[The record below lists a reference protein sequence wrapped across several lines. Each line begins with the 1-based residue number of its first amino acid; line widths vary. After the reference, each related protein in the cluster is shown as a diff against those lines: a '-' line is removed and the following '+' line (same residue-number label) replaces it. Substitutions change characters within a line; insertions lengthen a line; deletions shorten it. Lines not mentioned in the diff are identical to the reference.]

1 MKKNLVSFST
11 TSALVLS
18 SLSGV
23 VTPMVHADQNGA
35 GEGITITTS
44 EKNEKKEEAN
54 QSNQSSQA
62 SETSQTHA
70 SEEKENKKVEET
82 TTSSTTKEQNASS
95 VPVPEQKNT
104 LADEVI
110 QHATD
115 AVNNLFDGNGAK
127 VGNTKAQ
134 IDAAK
139 QQVESLPDSD
149 QKTALLEKV
158 NQAQKAYDT
167 LMQKWQVA
175 NETMD
180 KHFIDG
186 DIGNPK
192 GSFTTEEMIDLAEKL
207 GELPYIN
214 IPFLEG
220 YTTNELQE
228 KYDQLIA
235 VSNATPVVD
244 RLFFNGKPSTNN
256 TQNDINTALNL
267 VHRLVDGPYKDRLL
281 AKVQEAQKAYNDA
294 HIVQDPAE
302 KQAVEAVNQLFNG
315 DTPKESNTQEA
326 IDEARRK
333 VDAVNNISPVKAQLL
348 KKLEIAQAALDDRV
362 NAFKVDVYHYGN
374 VHMTGEYS
382 GKIKKFK
389 LIVDG
394 KEYTPGFKLLANN
407 KFQLYIGKR
416 IPSTTKT
423 VTVKS
428 FDSNGKETGTREVA
442 VQSPKLTVEEYTVG
456 KDYIKGQI
464 AGEAKQFK
472 LIVDGKEYTPGFK
485 LLENNNFEVYAKNKV
500 TVDSKKV
507 ILKVLNAE
515 GIEIGMQEITLNA
528 PSLVVDY
535 YKVNTDYITGS
546 VTGNVK
552 KFKLIVD
559 GKEYFPGFKL
569 LKNNRFEVYAK
580 NKVSATSKT
589 ITLVS
594 LDEQGKEIL
603 SKQVSILNSA
613 IEDALTIVNNLFDG
627 NGAKVGNTK
636 AQIDAAKQQVESLPD
651 SDQKTAL
658 LEKVN
663 QAQKA
668 YDTLMQKWQVAN
680 ETMDKHFIDGDI
692 GNPKG
697 SFTTEEMID
706 LAEKLGELPYINI
719 PFLEGYTTNEL
730 HEKYDQLIAVSNAT
744 PVVDRLFFNGK
755 PSTNNTQNDI
765 NTALNLVHR
774 LVDGPYKDRLLAK
787 VQEAQ
792 KAYNDAHIIVL
803 PKGNK

>member
-1 MKKNLVSFST
+1 MKKREEIELRKTNRLTITIMSVLILANSSITASPFVYAEQNEVSGKKTMKSEI
-11 TSALVLS
+11 SQANI
-18 SLSGV
+18 SGEHSDV
-23 VTPMVHADQNGA
+23 KQTNIPNDQNVKKATEAVKLLFDEIGA
-35 GEGITITTS
+35 KTS
-44 EKNEKKEEAN
+44 NTQAKINEVKLQVMELTESVQKTKLFEKIVQAQEMYDSKQTKMTNSKEKNGQKEFDEKTPSCTIDPYIYGNVYMTGAYEGEINQFELIVGDKEYTPGFTLLPNN
-54 QSNQSSQA
+54 QFKLYIGKKIPPSIFSVTVKIFDKKGKETSSQNVSVQA
-62 SETSQTHA
+62 PKLTINNYTLG
-70 SEEKENKKVEET
+70 ENYVKGEFIGDVAKFKLRVGT
-82 TTSSTTKEQNASS
+82 TGSTKEYT
-95 VPVPEQKNT
+95 PGFRR
-104 LADEVI
+104 LANNQFEVY
-110 QHATD
+110 
-115 AVNNLFDGNGAK
+115 AK
-127 VGNTKAQ
+127 DKILRGSKRV
-134 IDAAK
+134 
-139 QQVESLPDSD
+139 VLV
-149 QKTALLEKV
+149 ALNSE
-158 NQAQKAYDT
+158 
-167 LMQKWQVA
+167 
-175 NETMD
+175 
-180 KHFIDG
+180 G
-186 DIGNPK
+186 DLLKSGLVRVQSPYLDIN
-192 GSFTTEEMIDLAEKL
+192 DYKL
-207 GELPYIN
+207 G
-214 IPFLEG
+214 
-220 YTTNELQE
+220 NE
-228 KYDQLIA
+228 
-235 VSNATPVVD
+235 VVD

-613 IEDALTIVNNLFDG
+613 IEDALTIVNKN
-627 NGAKVGNTK
+627 VPS
-636 AQIDAAKQQVESLPD
+636 SLAYVKINKSGCD
-651 SDQKTAL
+651 IL
-658 LEKVN
+658 LS
-663 QAQKA
+663 Q
-668 YDTLMQKWQVAN
+668 
-680 ETMDKHFIDGDI
+680 
-692 GNPKG
+692 P
-697 SFTTEEMID
+697 
-706 LAEKLGELPYINI
+706 
-719 PFLEGYTTNEL
+719 
-730 HEKYDQLIAVSNAT
+730 
-744 PVVDRLFFNGK
+744 
-755 PSTNNTQNDI
+755 
-765 NTALNLVHR
+765 LV
-774 LVDGPYKDRLLAK
+774 
-787 VQEAQ
+787 
-792 KAYNDAHIIVL
+792 
-803 PKGNK
+803 

>member
-1 MKKNLVSFST
+1 
-11 TSALVLS
+11 
-18 SLSGV
+18 
-23 VTPMVHADQNGA
+23 MVHADQNGA

-220 YTTNELQE
+220 YTTNELNE

-256 TQNDINTALNL
+256 TQNDINTAL
-267 VHRLVDGPYKDRLL
+267 D
-281 AKVQEAQKAYNDA
+281 
-294 HIVQDPAE
+294 
-302 KQAVEAVNQLFNG
+302 
-315 DTPKESNTQEA
+315 
-326 IDEARRK
+326 
-333 VDAVNNISPVKAQLL
+333 
-348 KKLEIAQAALDDRV
+348 
-362 NAFKVDVYHYGN
+362 
-374 VHMTGEYS
+374 
-382 GKIKKFK
+382 
-389 LIVDG
+389 
-394 KEYTPGFKLLANN
+394 
-407 KFQLYIGKR
+407 
-416 IPSTTKT
+416 
-423 VTVKS
+423 
-428 FDSNGKETGTREVA
+428 
-442 VQSPKLTVEEYTVG
+442 
-456 KDYIKGQI
+456 
-464 AGEAKQFK
+464 
-472 LIVDGKEYTPGFK
+472 
-485 LLENNNFEVYAKNKV
+485 
-500 TVDSKKV
+500 
-507 ILKVLNAE
+507 
-515 GIEIGMQEITLNA
+515 
-528 PSLVVDY
+528 
-535 YKVNTDYITGS
+535 
-546 VTGNVK
+546 
-552 KFKLIVD
+552 
-559 GKEYFPGFKL
+559 
-569 LKNNRFEVYAK
+569 
-580 NKVSATSKT
+580 
-589 ITLVS
+589 
-594 LDEQGKEIL
+594 
-603 SKQVSILNSA
+603 
-613 IEDALTIVNNLFDG
+613 
-627 NGAKVGNTK
+627 
-636 AQIDAAKQQVESLPD
+636 
-651 SDQKTAL
+651 
-658 LEKVN
+658 
-663 QAQKA
+663 
-668 YDTLMQKWQVAN
+668 
-680 ETMDKHFIDGDI
+680 
-692 GNPKG
+692 
-697 SFTTEEMID
+697 
-706 LAEKLGELPYINI
+706 
-719 PFLEGYTTNEL
+719 
-730 HEKYDQLIAVSNAT
+730 
-744 PVVDRLFFNGK
+744 
-755 PSTNNTQNDI
+755 
-765 NTALNLVHR
+765 LVHR

>member
-1 MKKNLVSFST
+1 MKKGNLKKNLVSFST

-35 GEGITITTS
+35 GEGIIITTS

-115 AVNNLFDGNGAK
+115 A
-127 VGNTKAQ
+127 
-134 IDAAK
+134 
-139 QQVESLPDSD
+139 
-149 QKTALLEKV
+149 
-158 NQAQKAYDT
+158 
-167 LMQKWQVA
+167 
-175 NETMD
+175 
-180 KHFIDG
+180 
-186 DIGNPK
+186 
-192 GSFTTEEMIDLAEKL
+192 
-207 GELPYIN
+207 
-214 IPFLEG
+214 
-220 YTTNELQE
+220 
-228 KYDQLIA
+228 
-235 VSNATPVVD
+235 
-244 RLFFNGKPSTNN
+244 
-256 TQNDINTALNL
+256 
-267 VHRLVDGPYKDRLL
+267 
-281 AKVQEAQKAYNDA
+281 
-294 HIVQDPAE
+294 
-302 KQAVEAVNQLFNG
+302 
-315 DTPKESNTQEA
+315 
-326 IDEARRK
+326 
-333 VDAVNNISPVKAQLL
+333 
-348 KKLEIAQAALDDRV
+348 
-362 NAFKVDVYHYGN
+362 
-374 VHMTGEYS
+374 
-382 GKIKKFK
+382 
-389 LIVDG
+389 
-394 KEYTPGFKLLANN
+394 
-407 KFQLYIGKR
+407 
-416 IPSTTKT
+416 
-423 VTVKS
+423 
-428 FDSNGKETGTREVA
+428 
-442 VQSPKLTVEEYTVG
+442 
-456 KDYIKGQI
+456 
-464 AGEAKQFK
+464 
-472 LIVDGKEYTPGFK
+472 
-485 LLENNNFEVYAKNKV
+485 
-500 TVDSKKV
+500 
-507 ILKVLNAE
+507 
-515 GIEIGMQEITLNA
+515 
-528 PSLVVDY
+528 
-535 YKVNTDYITGS
+535 
-546 VTGNVK
+546 
-552 KFKLIVD
+552 
-559 GKEYFPGFKL
+559 
-569 LKNNRFEVYAK
+569 
-580 NKVSATSKT
+580 
-589 ITLVS
+589 
-594 LDEQGKEIL
+594 
-603 SKQVSILNSA
+603 
-613 IEDALTIVNNLFDG
+613 VNNLFDG

>member
-1 MKKNLVSFST
+1 MKKREEIELRKTNRLTITIMSVLILANSSITASPFVYAEQNEVSGKKTMKSEI
-11 TSALVLS
+11 SQANI
-18 SLSGV
+18 SGEHSDV
-23 VTPMVHADQNGA
+23 KQTNIPNDQNVKKATEAVKLLFDEIGA
-35 GEGITITTS
+35 KTS
-44 EKNEKKEEAN
+44 NTQAKINEVKLQVMELTESVQKTKLFEKIVQAQEMYDSKQTKMTNSKEKNGQKEFDEKTPSCTIDPYTYGNVYMTGAYEGEINQFELIVGDKEYTPGFTLLPNN
-54 QSNQSSQA
+54 QFKLYIGKKIPPSIFSVTVKIFDKKGKETSSQNVSVQA
-62 SETSQTHA
+62 PKLTINNYTLG
-70 SEEKENKKVEET
+70 ENYVKGEFIGDVAKFKLRVGT
-82 TTSSTTKEQNASS
+82 TGSTKEYT
-95 VPVPEQKNT
+95 PGFRR
-104 LADEVI
+104 LANNQFEVY
-110 QHATD
+110 
-115 AVNNLFDGNGAK
+115 AK
-127 VGNTKAQ
+127 DKILRGSKRV
-134 IDAAK
+134 
-139 QQVESLPDSD
+139 VLV
-149 QKTALLEKV
+149 ALNSE
-158 NQAQKAYDT
+158 
-167 LMQKWQVA
+167 
-175 NETMD
+175 
-180 KHFIDG
+180 G
-186 DIGNPK
+186 DLLKSGLVRVQSPYLDIN
-192 GSFTTEEMIDLAEKL
+192 DYKL
-207 GELPYIN
+207 G
-214 IPFLEG
+214 
-220 YTTNELQE
+220 NE
-228 KYDQLIA
+228 
-235 VSNATPVVD
+235 VVD

-613 IEDALTIVNNLFDG
+613 IEDALTIVNKN
-627 NGAKVGNTK
+627 VPS
-636 AQIDAAKQQVESLPD
+636 SLAYVKINKSGCD
-651 SDQKTAL
+651 IL
-658 LEKVN
+658 LS
-663 QAQKA
+663 Q
-668 YDTLMQKWQVAN
+668 
-680 ETMDKHFIDGDI
+680 
-692 GNPKG
+692 P
-697 SFTTEEMID
+697 
-706 LAEKLGELPYINI
+706 
-719 PFLEGYTTNEL
+719 
-730 HEKYDQLIAVSNAT
+730 
-744 PVVDRLFFNGK
+744 
-755 PSTNNTQNDI
+755 
-765 NTALNLVHR
+765 LV
-774 LVDGPYKDRLLAK
+774 
-787 VQEAQ
+787 
-792 KAYNDAHIIVL
+792 
-803 PKGNK
+803 

>member
-1 MKKNLVSFST
+1 MKKGNLKKNLVSFST

-220 YTTNELQE
+220 YTTNEL
-228 KYDQLIA
+228 
-235 VSNATPVVD
+235 
-244 RLFFNGKPSTNN
+244 
-256 TQNDINTALNL
+256 
-267 VHRLVDGPYKDRLL
+267 
-281 AKVQEAQKAYNDA
+281 
-294 HIVQDPAE
+294 
-302 KQAVEAVNQLFNG
+302 
-315 DTPKESNTQEA
+315 
-326 IDEARRK
+326 
-333 VDAVNNISPVKAQLL
+333 
-348 KKLEIAQAALDDRV
+348 
-362 NAFKVDVYHYGN
+362 
-374 VHMTGEYS
+374 
-382 GKIKKFK
+382 
-389 LIVDG
+389 
-394 KEYTPGFKLLANN
+394 
-407 KFQLYIGKR
+407 
-416 IPSTTKT
+416 
-423 VTVKS
+423 
-428 FDSNGKETGTREVA
+428 
-442 VQSPKLTVEEYTVG
+442 
-456 KDYIKGQI
+456 
-464 AGEAKQFK
+464 
-472 LIVDGKEYTPGFK
+472 
-485 LLENNNFEVYAKNKV
+485 
-500 TVDSKKV
+500 
-507 ILKVLNAE
+507 
-515 GIEIGMQEITLNA
+515 
-528 PSLVVDY
+528 
-535 YKVNTDYITGS
+535 
-546 VTGNVK
+546 
-552 KFKLIVD
+552 
-559 GKEYFPGFKL
+559 
-569 LKNNRFEVYAK
+569 
-580 NKVSATSKT
+580 
-589 ITLVS
+589 
-594 LDEQGKEIL
+594 
-603 SKQVSILNSA
+603 
-613 IEDALTIVNNLFDG
+613 
-627 NGAKVGNTK
+627 
-636 AQIDAAKQQVESLPD
+636 
-651 SDQKTAL
+651 
-658 LEKVN
+658 
-663 QAQKA
+663 
-668 YDTLMQKWQVAN
+668 
-680 ETMDKHFIDGDI
+680 
-692 GNPKG
+692 
-697 SFTTEEMID
+697 
-706 LAEKLGELPYINI
+706 
-719 PFLEGYTTNEL
+719 

-765 NTALNLVHR
+765 NTALNLVHH

>member
-1 MKKNLVSFST
+1 MRKTNRLTITIMSVLILANSSITASPFVYAEQNEVSGKKTMKSEISQANI
-11 TSALVLS
+11 
-18 SLSGV
+18 SGEHSDV
-23 VTPMVHADQNGA
+23 KQTNIPNDQNVKKATEAVKLLFDEIGA
-35 GEGITITTS
+35 KTS
-44 EKNEKKEEAN
+44 NTQAKINEVKLQVMELTESVQKTKLFEKIVQAQEMYDSKQTKMTNSKEKNGQKEFDEKTPSCTIDPYIYGNVYMTGAYEGEINQFELIVGDKEYTPGFTLLPNN
-54 QSNQSSQA
+54 QFKLYIGKKIPPSIFSVTVKIFDKKGKETSSQNVSVQA
-62 SETSQTHA
+62 PKLTINNYTLG
-70 SEEKENKKVEET
+70 ENYVKGEFIGDVAKFKLRVGT
-82 TTSSTTKEQNASS
+82 TGSTKEYT
-95 VPVPEQKNT
+95 PGFRR
-104 LADEVI
+104 LANNQFEVY
-110 QHATD
+110 
-115 AVNNLFDGNGAK
+115 AK
-127 VGNTKAQ
+127 DKILRGSKRV
-134 IDAAK
+134 
-139 QQVESLPDSD
+139 VLV
-149 QKTALLEKV
+149 ALNSE
-158 NQAQKAYDT
+158 
-167 LMQKWQVA
+167 
-175 NETMD
+175 
-180 KHFIDG
+180 G
-186 DIGNPK
+186 DLLKSGLVRVQSPYLDIN
-192 GSFTTEEMIDLAEKL
+192 DYKL
-207 GELPYIN
+207 G
-214 IPFLEG
+214 
-220 YTTNELQE
+220 NE
-228 KYDQLIA
+228 
-235 VSNATPVVD
+235 VVD

-613 IEDALTIVNNLFDG
+613 IEDALTIVNKN
-627 NGAKVGNTK
+627 VPS
-636 AQIDAAKQQVESLPD
+636 SLAYVKINKSGCD
-651 SDQKTAL
+651 IL
-658 LEKVN
+658 LS
-663 QAQKA
+663 Q
-668 YDTLMQKWQVAN
+668 
-680 ETMDKHFIDGDI
+680 
-692 GNPKG
+692 P
-697 SFTTEEMID
+697 
-706 LAEKLGELPYINI
+706 
-719 PFLEGYTTNEL
+719 
-730 HEKYDQLIAVSNAT
+730 
-744 PVVDRLFFNGK
+744 
-755 PSTNNTQNDI
+755 
-765 NTALNLVHR
+765 LV
-774 LVDGPYKDRLLAK
+774 
-787 VQEAQ
+787 
-792 KAYNDAHIIVL
+792 
-803 PKGNK
+803 

>member
-1 MKKNLVSFST
+1 M
-11 TSALVLS
+11 
-18 SLSGV
+18 
-23 VTPMVHADQNGA
+23 H
-35 GEGITITTS
+35 
-44 EKNEKKEEAN
+44 
-54 QSNQSSQA
+54 
-62 SETSQTHA
+62 
-70 SEEKENKKVEET
+70 
-82 TTSSTTKEQNASS
+82 
-95 VPVPEQKNT
+95 
-104 LADEVI
+104 
-110 QHATD
+110 
-115 AVNNLFDGNGAK
+115 
-127 VGNTKAQ
+127 
-134 IDAAK
+134 
-139 QQVESLPDSD
+139 
-149 QKTALLEKV
+149 
-158 NQAQKAYDT
+158 
-167 LMQKWQVA
+167 
-175 NETMD
+175 
-180 KHFIDG
+180 
-186 DIGNPK
+186 
-192 GSFTTEEMIDLAEKL
+192 
-207 GELPYIN
+207 
-214 IPFLEG
+214 
-220 YTTNELQE
+220 E

-613 IEDALTIVNNLFDG
+613 IEDALTIVNKN
-627 NGAKVGNTK
+627 VPS
-636 AQIDAAKQQVESLPD
+636 SLAYVKINKSGCD
-651 SDQKTAL
+651 IL
-658 LEKVN
+658 LS
-663 QAQKA
+663 Q
-668 YDTLMQKWQVAN
+668 
-680 ETMDKHFIDGDI
+680 
-692 GNPKG
+692 P
-697 SFTTEEMID
+697 
-706 LAEKLGELPYINI
+706 
-719 PFLEGYTTNEL
+719 
-730 HEKYDQLIAVSNAT
+730 
-744 PVVDRLFFNGK
+744 
-755 PSTNNTQNDI
+755 
-765 NTALNLVHR
+765 LV
-774 LVDGPYKDRLLAK
+774 
-787 VQEAQ
+787 
-792 KAYNDAHIIVL
+792 
-803 PKGNK
+803 

>member
-1 MKKNLVSFST
+1 MRKTNRLT
-11 TSALVLS
+11 
-18 SLSGV
+18 
-23 VTPMVHADQNGA
+23 
-35 GEGITITTS
+35 ITIMSVLILANSSITASPFVYAEQNEVSGKKTMKSEISQANISGEHSDVKQTNIPNNQNVKKATEAVKLLFDEIGAKTS
-44 EKNEKKEEAN
+44 NTQAKINEVKLQVMELTESVQKTKLFEKIVQAQEMYDSKQTKMTNSKEKNGQKEFDEKTPSCTIDPYIYGNVYMTGAYEGEINQFELIVGDKEYTPGFTLLPNN
-54 QSNQSSQA
+54 QFKLYIGKKIPPSIFSVTVKIFDKKGKETSSQNVSVQA
-62 SETSQTHA
+62 PKLTINNYTLG
-70 SEEKENKKVEET
+70 ENYVKGEFIGDVAKFKLRVGT
-82 TTSSTTKEQNASS
+82 TGSTKEYT
-95 VPVPEQKNT
+95 PGFRR
-104 LADEVI
+104 LANNQFEVY
-110 QHATD
+110 
-115 AVNNLFDGNGAK
+115 AK
-127 VGNTKAQ
+127 DKILRGSKRV
-134 IDAAK
+134 
-139 QQVESLPDSD
+139 VLV
-149 QKTALLEKV
+149 ALNSE
-158 NQAQKAYDT
+158 
-167 LMQKWQVA
+167 
-175 NETMD
+175 
-180 KHFIDG
+180 G
-186 DIGNPK
+186 DLLKSGLVRVQSPYLDIN
-192 GSFTTEEMIDLAEKL
+192 DYKL
-207 GELPYIN
+207 G
-214 IPFLEG
+214 
-220 YTTNELQE
+220 NE
-228 KYDQLIA
+228 
-235 VSNATPVVD
+235 VVD

-613 IEDALTIVNNLFDG
+613 IEDALTIVNKN
-627 NGAKVGNTK
+627 VPS
-636 AQIDAAKQQVESLPD
+636 SLAYVKINKSGCD
-651 SDQKTAL
+651 IL
-658 LEKVN
+658 LS
-663 QAQKA
+663 Q
-668 YDTLMQKWQVAN
+668 
-680 ETMDKHFIDGDI
+680 
-692 GNPKG
+692 P
-697 SFTTEEMID
+697 
-706 LAEKLGELPYINI
+706 
-719 PFLEGYTTNEL
+719 
-730 HEKYDQLIAVSNAT
+730 
-744 PVVDRLFFNGK
+744 
-755 PSTNNTQNDI
+755 
-765 NTALNLVHR
+765 LV
-774 LVDGPYKDRLLAK
+774 
-787 VQEAQ
+787 
-792 KAYNDAHIIVL
+792 
-803 PKGNK
+803 

>member
-1 MKKNLVSFST
+1 
-11 TSALVLS
+11 
-18 SLSGV
+18 
-23 VTPMVHADQNGA
+23 
-35 GEGITITTS
+35 
-44 EKNEKKEEAN
+44 
-54 QSNQSSQA
+54 
-62 SETSQTHA
+62 
-70 SEEKENKKVEET
+70 
-82 TTSSTTKEQNASS
+82 
-95 VPVPEQKNT
+95 
-104 LADEVI
+104 
-110 QHATD
+110 
-115 AVNNLFDGNGAK
+115 
-127 VGNTKAQ
+127 
-134 IDAAK
+134 
-139 QQVESLPDSD
+139 
-149 QKTALLEKV
+149 
-158 NQAQKAYDT
+158 
-167 LMQKWQVA
+167 
-175 NETMD
+175 MD

-220 YTTNELQE
+220 YTTNELHE

-485 LLENNNFEVYAKNKV
+485 LLENNNFEVYAKNRV

-668 YDTLMQKWQVAN
+668 YDTLMQK
-680 ETMDKHFIDGDI
+680 
-692 GNPKG
+692 
-697 SFTTEEMID
+697 
-706 LAEKLGELPYINI
+706 
-719 PFLEGYTTNEL
+719 
-730 HEKYDQLIAVSNAT
+730 
-744 PVVDRLFFNGK
+744 
-755 PSTNNTQNDI
+755 
-765 NTALNLVHR
+765 
-774 LVDGPYKDRLLAK
+774 
-787 VQEAQ
+787 
-792 KAYNDAHIIVL
+792 
-803 PKGNK
+803 

>member
-1 MKKNLVSFST
+1 MKKREEIELRKTNRLT
-11 TSALVLS
+11 
-18 SLSGV
+18 
-23 VTPMVHADQNGA
+23 
-35 GEGITITTS
+35 ITIMSVLILANSSITASPFVYAEQNEVSGKKTMKSEISQANISGEHSDVKQTNIPNNQNVKKATEAVKLLFDEIGAKTS
-44 EKNEKKEEAN
+44 NTQAKINEVKLQVMELTESVQKTKLFEKIVQAQEMYDSKQTKMTNSKEKNGQKEFDEKTPSCTIDPYIYGNVYMTGAYEGEINQFELIVGDKEYTPGFTLLPNN
-54 QSNQSSQA
+54 QFKLYIGKKIPPSIFSVTVKIFDKKGKETSSQNVSVQA
-62 SETSQTHA
+62 PKLTINNYTLG
-70 SEEKENKKVEET
+70 ENYVKGEFIGDVAKFKLRVGT
-82 TTSSTTKEQNASS
+82 TGSTKEYT
-95 VPVPEQKNT
+95 PGFRR
-104 LADEVI
+104 LANNQFEVY
-110 QHATD
+110 
-115 AVNNLFDGNGAK
+115 AK
-127 VGNTKAQ
+127 DKILRGSKRV
-134 IDAAK
+134 
-139 QQVESLPDSD
+139 VLV
-149 QKTALLEKV
+149 ALNSE
-158 NQAQKAYDT
+158 
-167 LMQKWQVA
+167 
-175 NETMD
+175 
-180 KHFIDG
+180 G
-186 DIGNPK
+186 DLLKSGLVRVQSPYLDIN
-192 GSFTTEEMIDLAEKL
+192 DYKL
-207 GELPYIN
+207 G
-214 IPFLEG
+214 
-220 YTTNELQE
+220 NE
-228 KYDQLIA
+228 
-235 VSNATPVVD
+235 VVD

-613 IEDALTIVNNLFDG
+613 IEDALTIVNKN
-627 NGAKVGNTK
+627 VPS
-636 AQIDAAKQQVESLPD
+636 SLAYVKINKSGCD
-651 SDQKTAL
+651 IL
-658 LEKVN
+658 LS
-663 QAQKA
+663 Q
-668 YDTLMQKWQVAN
+668 
-680 ETMDKHFIDGDI
+680 
-692 GNPKG
+692 P
-697 SFTTEEMID
+697 
-706 LAEKLGELPYINI
+706 
-719 PFLEGYTTNEL
+719 
-730 HEKYDQLIAVSNAT
+730 
-744 PVVDRLFFNGK
+744 
-755 PSTNNTQNDI
+755 
-765 NTALNLVHR
+765 LV
-774 LVDGPYKDRLLAK
+774 
-787 VQEAQ
+787 
-792 KAYNDAHIIVL
+792 
-803 PKGNK
+803 